1 MARSMIATYAVCTR
15 LSLMC
20 SSAMARACLYCSG
33 VAASPQNH
41 LARRSISA
49 EVAGSRGAIAA
60 SPWRNAFV
68 RARFLPCAVLG
79 PVLLVALL
87 RLAAIFF
94 VEVMLALRKASS
106 EGRFRREEQRQ
117 PSPPTPQRGRGSPR
131 EPEPS
136 WT

>member
-1 MARSMIATYAVCTR
+1 MARSMMATYAVCTR
-15 LSLMC
+15 CSMMC
-20 SSAMARACLYCSG
+20 ASAMARACSYCSG
-33 VAASPQNH
+33 VAPSPQNH

-49 EVAGSRGAIAA
+49 EVAESRGAIAA

-94 VEVMLALRKASS
+94 VVVIVDLRKACSD
-106 EGRFRREEQRQ
+106 GRCPVDEE
-117 PSPPTPQRGRGSPR
+117 
-131 EPEPS
+131 
-136 WT
+136 